1 MLNIEVSN
9 KRPQVILSYV
19 YKIYTTN
26 KSIEIKN
33 KFMFSWGW
41 DRDTREKD
49 WEVTAVGKRFLL
61 VMMKLIFSRWL
72 HHSRVFMVA
81 QQ

>member
-1 MLNIEVSN
+1 
-9 KRPQVILSYV
+9 
-19 YKIYTTN
+19 
-26 KSIEIKN
+26 
-33 KFMFSWGW
+33 MFSWGW

-72 HHSRVFMVA
+72 HHSRVFLVA